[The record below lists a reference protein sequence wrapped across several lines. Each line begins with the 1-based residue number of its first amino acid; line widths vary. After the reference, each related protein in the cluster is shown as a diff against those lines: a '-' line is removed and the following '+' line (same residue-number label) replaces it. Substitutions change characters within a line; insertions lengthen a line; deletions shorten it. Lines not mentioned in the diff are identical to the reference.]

1 VFTPL
6 RNRLQE
12 ETDLKSSVP
21 GRSYGDL
28 TMSPVS
34 KTALKP
40 FVDATATIGF
50 LFLAIVSVLTGKVPA
65 SRLRTSSRS

>member
-21 GRSYGDL
+21 GRSCEDL

-40 FVDATATIGF
+40 VVDATATIGF
-50 LFLAIVSVLTGKVPA
+50 LFLAIVSVLTGKVTA
-65 SRLRTSSRS
+65 SRLGTSSRS